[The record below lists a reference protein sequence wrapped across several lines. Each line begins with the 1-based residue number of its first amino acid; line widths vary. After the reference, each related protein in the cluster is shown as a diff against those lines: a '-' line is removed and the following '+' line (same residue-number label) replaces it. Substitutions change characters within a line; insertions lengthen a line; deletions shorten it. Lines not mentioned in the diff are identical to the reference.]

1 MGKQFKY
8 SEYQSTGIDWCGE
21 VPAHWLLAPCR
32 SAVDHLVEKN
42 HDGKVQNYLSVMAN
56 VGVIPYEE
64 KGDVG
69 NKKPDDLSKCKLVRK
84 GQLVINSMNY
94 SIGSYGMSDYDGVCS
109 PVYIIL
115 QAKTEILHKRF
126 ALRVFEN
133 TPFQKH
139 LATFGNG
146 ILAHRAAIGWDDIK
160 GQYIPVPPMEEQEKI
175 LYFLDHET
183 AKIDTLIDK
192 QQQLIKL
199 LKEKRQAVISH
210 AVTKG
215 LNSQASM
222 KDSGV
227 EWLGEVPEHWEVKP
241 LRYLGIC
248 QNGINIGAES
258 FGSGYPFV
266 SYGDAYRSYSLPT
279 NVAGLV
285 RSTEKDRETYS
296 LLRGDVLF
304 TRTSETIEEIGLSSA
319 CLEKIPEAT
328 FAGFLIR
335 FRPIELTMHPEFSK
349 FSFRNQLIRAF
360 FVKEMNLVTR
370 ASLSQELLK
379 KLPVPL
385 PPLEEQIE
393 IAEFLGSQEERFQ
406 CLFENAEKAIQLLKE
421 RRTALISASV
431 TGKIDVRNWQAP
443 ANQETQKQEV
453 S

>member
-227 EWLGEVPEHWEVKP
+227 EWLGEVPEHWKVGKIGYYGRVINGSTPSKANISYWNKKEVAW
-241 LRYLGIC
+241 L
-248 QNGINIGAES
+248 S
-258 FGSGYPFV
+258 SGTVNQYHITEA
-266 SYGDAYRSYSLPT
+266 SEYI
-279 NVAGLV
+279 
-285 RSTEKDRETYS
+285 TEKALTECSVELIPVGT
-296 LLRGDVLF
+296 LVMGMIGQGK
-304 TRTSETIEEIGLSSA
+304 TRGLSA
-319 CLEKIPEAT
+319 ITKIEAT
-328 FAGFLIR
+328 INQNLAAIIPDARLKSEYGHLVLQAAYNEIRECARGGNQAALNCELISNFNITVPPVR
-335 FRPIELTMHPEFSK
+335 EQEF
-349 FSFRNQLIRAF
+349 I
-360 FVKEMNLVTR
+360 VTETTR
-370 ASLSQELLK
+370 RLSQFDRLLM
-379 KLPVPL
+379 
-385 PPLEEQIE
+385 
-393 IAEFLGSQEERFQ
+393 IANESIDL
-406 CLFENAEKAIQLLKE
+406 AME
-421 RRTALISASV
+421 RRTALISATV

-443 ANQETQKQEV
+443 ANQEAQQQEA